1 MFTLCLSKHL
11 CIPIYYSFWV
21 RLSILAMALA
31 DKHFFWISGLTKV
44 ETSSGA
50 SASTKEAGTYIIN
63 PTSKQYSSS
72 MQHREDKKSLIG
84 ATSANSFAQ
93 SQLPSTEELNSRCG
107 SRQSLLDTA
116 SHRSKS
122 NLSVAAAHQYSN
134 AGCTSRI
141 VPPPGADNSRTERN
155 STNPSPGNYIWPY
168 TTPKDFIIYNYN

>member
-1 MFTLCLSKHL
+1 
-11 CIPIYYSFWV
+11 
-21 RLSILAMALA
+21 
-31 DKHFFWISGLTKV
+31 
-44 ETSSGA
+44 
-50 SASTKEAGTYIIN
+50 
-63 PTSKQYSSS
+63 

-141 VPPPGADNSRTERN
+141 VPPSGADNSRTERN

-168 TTPKDFIIYNYN
+168 TNPKRLCYILLSYEELGFWNQLHFVLDASNQYQQTLSTKGIGNNSSNSDMRKQRVAMKKDLQRKLDHWDKDTDKSR

>member
-1 MFTLCLSKHL
+1 MEKNYHKSENVYRVVKNVYFVF
-11 CIPIYYSFWV
+11 IEV

-50 SASTKEAGTYIIN
+50 SASTKEAGTYVIN

-155 STNPSPGNYIWPY
+155 STNPSPGNCICPYIMH
-168 TTPKDFIIYNYN
+168 KII